1 MTQRINAGT
10 ARKAP
15 YTLLGATLLG
25 SAFFFAFL
33 LWQGGTAQHPRRGLS
48 DYAPGFAVQADVVR
62 AVRVVPQAGSSLR
75 SPIVS
80 DGKDYAAEM
89 RISDCF

>member
-1 MTQRINAGT
+1 MAQRINPGK

-15 YTLLGATLLG
+15 YALLGTALLG

-33 LWQGGTAQHPRRGLS
+33 LWQGSTAQVPRRALS

-62 AVRVVPQAGSSLR
+62 AVRVVPLAGASLR

-80 DGKDYAAEM
+80 AGKDYTAQMAY
-89 RISDCF
+89 